1 MFANV
6 GVQKVKH
13 GLGGTDESLPAAN
26 MYSQD
31 DLTKLELQG
40 HFIKKK
46 KKINMDCL
54 AWKTLLWKSSQLPGI
69 LQYF

>member
-13 GLGGTDESLPAAN
+13 GLGGTDESFPAAN
-26 MYSQD
+26 MHSQD

-40 HFIKKK
+40 HLILKKK
-46 KKINMDCL
+46 SICI
-54 AWKTLLWKSSQLPGI
+54 A
-69 LQYF
+69 